1 MLELHCRGAA
11 CSLLLLLLSASPAP
25 AQSSAS
31 AALKAIHADG
41 MKTFAEAQIVS
52 LTGLITAA
60 QVEKKDL
67 QSSADRLLQTGL
79 FSKVSYTF
87 QTLSDGVKVTYHV
100 EEAPRITAYFD
111 NIPWYGDSELGDA
124 IRQKIPFF
132 DGTLPEAGAVVE
144 QVGDVLREF
153 LAAHGLT
160 VTVDHQVLANPLSD
174 GSLQQFRIEGAGLQ
188 IARLEF
194 SDPALGESR
203 VVQQHLSE
211 IRGKPYS
218 RTSIDIFLAE
228 QIRPIYQQQGF
239 LRAKLGPAEVR
250 LTGNPN
256 QKLPDQIP
264 VFVPITPG
272 PLYHLRETTWKGNSL
287 LSSFTLAGLLGVKPG
302 DVANGMSIEGG
313 WDRIREEYSHN
324 GYLDASIDFVPSYDD
339 AAHTVSYAATIQEG
353 QQYHYAT
360 MVLTGVSLA
369 AERKIHDT
377 WPMKPGD
384 IFDKTQF
391 EKYLIS
397 LQIHREAIFKDLPVH
412 YEEVG
417 HWLQNDPKKATVDV
431 LLDFK

>member
-1 MLELHCRGAA
+1 MLGSHCRGAA
-11 CSLLLLLLSASPAP
+11 CALLLLLLSASPAP

-31 AALKAIHADG
+31 APLKAVHSEG
-41 MKTFAEAQIVS
+41 MKTIAEAQIIS
-52 LTGLITAA
+52 LTGLTTGAP
-60 QVEKKDL
+60 VEKKDL
-67 QSSADRLLQTGL
+67 QSGADRLLQTGL
-79 FSKVSYTF
+79 LSKVSYSF
-87 QTLSDGVKVTYHV
+87 QTLSDGVRVTYHV
-100 EEAPRITAYFD
+100 EEAPRITTYFD

-153 LAAHGLT
+153 LAAHGLA
-160 VTVDHQVLANPLSD
+160 VTVEHQVLASPLSD

-188 IARLEF
+188 IARVEF
-194 SDPALGESR
+194 SDPALAESR

-218 RTSIDIFLAE
+218 RSSIDVFLAE

-272 PLYHLRETTWKGNSL
+272 PLYHLKETTWRGNSL
-287 LSSFTLAGLLGVKPG
+287 LSSFTLAGLLDLKPG
-302 DVANGMSIEGG
+302 DIANGMTIEGG
-313 WDRIREEYSHN
+313 WDRIREEYAHN
-324 GYLDASIDFVPSYDD
+324 GYLDASIEVVPSYDD
-339 AAHTVSYAATIQEG
+339 AARTVSYAATIQEG
-353 QQYHYAT
+353 QQYHYSA
-360 MVLTGVSLA
+360 MVLTGLSLA

-377 WPMKPGD
+377 WPMKSGD